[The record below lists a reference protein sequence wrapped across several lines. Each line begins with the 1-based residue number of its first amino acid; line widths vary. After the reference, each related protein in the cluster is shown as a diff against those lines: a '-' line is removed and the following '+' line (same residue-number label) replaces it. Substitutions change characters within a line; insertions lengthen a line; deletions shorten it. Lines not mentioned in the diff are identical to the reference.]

1 MTLFEYF
8 QIYCSFF
15 FAEILLCAEISVLS
29 LILHTGKLRG
39 VIYTVENK
47 LIRRL
52 TNKGLSSSFIVEH
65 LETSSFCSH
74 VAHTQYTYSILY
86 TV

>member
-8 QIYCSFF
+8 QIYSSFF

-47 LIRRL
+47 LIRR
-52 TNKGLSSSFIVEH
+52 
-65 LETSSFCSH
+65 
-74 VAHTQYTYSILY
+74 
-86 TV
+86 